1 MVNVARLMG
10 LGRDPDEFVQGGSR
24 GVKEGVVKEEA
35 KGRYT
40 IWKAEM
46 RRRVWWEVFYYDLF
60 KSNSLGLAPL
70 ITDDQHTCRLP
81 AEVDD
86 EAFTPK
92 SSVLP
97 LLSPVSALE
106 SDVVGTGSSDGVS
119 VGGMGYFIQKCR
131 LAQLVKNMKKLS
143 SPSSSF
149 AHQHHQLSSPMTS
162 SHPNPSHP
170 SSHSTPEAGTLEAAT
185 KAENDVHA
193 FLTDLPE
200 GWKLDVDFASA
211 STHILDEQRLLKLSR
226 APNVDAKPRLT
237 AGIG

>member
-1 MVNVARLMG
+1 
-10 LGRDPDEFVQGGSR
+10 
-24 GVKEGVVKEEA
+24 
-35 KGRYT
+35 
-40 IWKAEM
+40 M

-60 KSNSLGLAPL
+60 ISDSLGLAPL
-70 ITDDQHTCRLP
+70 IADDQHTCRLP
-81 AEVDD
+81 VKVDD

-97 LLSPVSALE
+97 LLSPVSVLE
-106 SDVVGTGSSDGVS
+106 SDVVGTGSSGGGVS
-119 VGGMGYFIQKCR
+119 FGGMGYFIQKSC

-193 FLTDLPE
+193 FLADLPE
-200 GWKLDVDFASA
+200 GWKLDVDLFENPSTYPSYSSSKPHSPAHPHPHTYSTNNASSNSHA
-211 STHILDEQRLLKLSR
+211 HPTSTPNPDSQRGLAHFLWEKARKHII
-226 APNVDAKPRLT
+226 NM
-237 AGIG
+237 